1 MAVVRSTLLATLVL
15 ALALPGCA
23 AKRPVLYPNPK
34 LESVG
39 KPVAD
44 QDIEACYLLAK
55 ESGADSS
62 RSGEVAKGTAAG
74 GAVGGAT
81 GAVTGAITGA
91 PGTGAAAG
99 AAGGAVLGFFGGL
112 FKSRDHDPV
121 FMNFVDQCL
130 RDRGYQP
137 IGWR

>member
-1 MAVVRSTLLATLVL
+1 
-15 ALALPGCA
+15 
-23 AKRPVLYPNPK
+23 
-34 LESVG
+34 VG
-39 KPVAD
+39 KEAS
-44 QDIEACYLLAK
+44 QRDIDACMALAK
-55 ESGADSS
+55 ESGADSN
-62 RSGEVAKGTAAG
+62 RAGEMAKDTAAG

-99 AAGGAVLGFFGGL
+99 AAGGATIGFFRGL
-112 FKSRDHDPV
+112 FRSRDHDPV

-137 IGWR
+137 IGWK

>member
-1 MAVVRSTLLATLVL
+1 MRALGAAIALSALVLLA
-15 ALALPGCA
+15 AGCA
-23 AKRPVLYPNPK
+23 SKRPVLYPNPK
-34 LESVG
+34 LESAG
-39 KPVAD
+39 KEAS
-44 QDIEACYLLAK
+44 QRDIDACMTLAK
-55 ESGADSS
+55 ESGADSN
-62 RSGEVAKGTAAG
+62 RAGEMAKDTAAG

-99 AAGGAVLGFFGGL
+99 AAGGATLGFFRGL
-112 FKSRDHDPV
+112 FRSRDHDPV

-137 IGWR
+137 IGWK